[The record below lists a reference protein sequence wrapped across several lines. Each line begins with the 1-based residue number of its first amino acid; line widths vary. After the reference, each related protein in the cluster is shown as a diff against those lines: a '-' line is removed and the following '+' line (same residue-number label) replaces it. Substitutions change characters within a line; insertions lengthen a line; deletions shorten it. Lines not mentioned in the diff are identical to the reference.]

1 MSEVTDQTAQSGNWR
16 SWGGAAFAAI
26 WGIVGALAI
35 TPPPRG
41 FLEEASAYSGK
52 LFGMGLVYGLVAA
65 AVAHLLILRGQSRR
79 SKWLAYLIG
88 GLAGGICAAVAHG

>member
-1 MSEVTDQTAQSGNWR
+1 MSSENHNTNSGNWR

-35 TPPPRG
+35 TPPARG

-52 LFGMGLVYGLVAA
+52 LFGMGMVYGLVAA
-65 AVAHLLILRGQSRR
+65 GVAHLLILRGQSRKA
-79 SKWLAYLIG
+79 KWMAYLVG
-88 GLAGGICAAVAHG
+88 ALAGGICSIVAHG

>member
-1 MSEVTDQTAQSGNWR
+1 MADDTHNPQTGSWR

-41 FLEEASAYSGK
+41 FLEEASAYAGK

-65 AVAHLLILRGQSRR
+65 AAAHLLILRGQSG
-79 SKWLAYLIG
+79 KAKAMAYLIG
-88 GLAGGICAAVAHG
+88 GLAGGLCAIFAHG